1 MYQTQPTDTREK
13 AVLVAVQLPHD
24 DGWSPDDTLQELTL
38 LTETAGADVL
48 DAIVQVRN
56 RPDPATF
63 IGEGKVEEVAR
74 RVRELEAN
82 LVIFDDDLS
91 PAQARNLE
99 RIIDV
104 KIVDRSG
111 LILDIFARRAQSREA
126 KTQVE
131 LAQLEY
137 LLPRLTRQWTH
148 LSRQEGGIGT
158 RGPGETQLEVDRRR
172 VRKRIADLSAR
183 LKRIARG
190 REIRRSRRRHEFTTA
205 LVGYTNA
212 GKSTLLNAL
221 ARAGVYTEDKLFA
234 TLDPTTRSI
243 RLNGDRKILIT
254 DTVGLIRK
262 LPHHLVASFHST
274 LEMLAES
281 DLLLHVVDA
290 SHEKFEGQMKA
301 VTGVLQELGAHT
313 RPLLV
318 VFNKI
323 DRIGEYPDLLAR
335 LESEY
340 PGAIFISALQEEGLE
355 GLTRV
360 LLQRVEAD
368 METLTVQVDHS
379 DSHLL
384 SEIYDAGEVLDR
396 EDLAE
401 HVRLKVKVK
410 RSEAGKLKKKLR
422 DRGGGKAAESR

>member
-1 MYQTQPTDTREK
+1 MYETQQNQAREK
-13 AVLVAVQLPHD
+13 AVLVAVKLPHD
-24 DGWSPDDTLQELTL
+24 DGWSPDDTLRELAL
-38 LTETAGADVL
+38 LTDTAGADVL
-48 DAIVQVRN
+48 DAIVQVRD

-63 IGEGKVEEVAR
+63 IGEGKAEEVAR
-74 RVRELEAN
+74 RTQELEAN
-82 LVIFDDDLS
+82 LLIFDEDLS

-99 RIIDV
+99 RLIDV
-104 KIVDRSG
+104 KIIDRSG

-190 REIRRSRRRHEFTTA
+190 REVRRSRRRHEFTTA

-221 ARAGVYTEDKLFA
+221 AQAGVYTEDKLFA
-234 TLDPTTRSI
+234 TLDPTTRSVRI
-243 RLNGDRKILIT
+243 DGDRKILIT

-274 LEMLAES
+274 LEVLAEA

-290 SHEKFEGQMKA
+290 SHDRFEEQMKA
-301 VTGVLQELGAHT
+301 VNGVLLELGAHT
-313 RPLLV
+313 RPVLV
-318 VFNKI
+318 IFNKI
-323 DRIGEYPDLLAR
+323 DRIREYPDLLGR

-340 PGAIFISALQEEGLE
+340 PGAIFISALCEEGLE
-355 GLTRV
+355 ELTRAI
-360 LLQRVEAD
+360 LQRVESD
-368 METLTVQVDHS
+368 METLTLRVSHA

-384 SEIYDAGEVLDR
+384 SEVYDAGEVLDR

-401 HVRLKVKVK
+401 YVQLTVKVK
-410 RSEAGKLKKKLR
+410 KVEAGKLKKKLR
-422 DRGGGKAAESR
+422 DTGEKDAEGRS

>member
-1 MYQTQPTDTREK
+1 MYETQNNRGREK
-13 AVLVAVQLPHD
+13 AVLVAIKLPHE
-24 DGWSPDDTLQELTL
+24 DGWSPEDTLQELTL
-38 LTETAGADVL
+38 LADTAGADVL
-48 DAIVQVRN
+48 DAIVQVRD

-63 IGEGKVEEVAR
+63 IGEGKAEEVAQ

-82 LVIFDDDLS
+82 VVIFDDDLS

-99 RIIDV
+99 RLIDV

-172 VRKRIADLSAR
+172 VRKRIADLSVR
-183 LKRIARG
+183 LQRIARG
-190 REIRRSRRRHEFTTA
+190 REVRRRRRRHEFTAA

-212 GKSTLLNAL
+212 GKSTLLNAM
-221 ARAGVYTEDKLFA
+221 ARAGAYTEDKLFA
-234 TLDPTTRSI
+234 TLDPTTRSV
-243 RLNGDRKILIT
+243 RLDGDRKILIT

-274 LEMLAES
+274 LELLVEV
-281 DLLLHVVDA
+281 DLLLHVVDV
-290 SHEKFEGQMKA
+290 SHRKFEEQMQA
-301 VTGVLQELGAHT
+301 VSGVLQELGAHT
-313 RPLLV
+313 QPLLV

-323 DRIGEYPDLLAR
+323 DRIEEYPDLLSR
-335 LESEY
+335 LMSEY
-340 PGAIFISALQEEGLE
+340 PEAFFISALREKGMEELNRGIL
-355 GLTRV
+355 R
-360 LLQRVEAD
+360 QVESD
-368 METLTVQVDHS
+368 METLTLQVS
-379 DSHLL
+379 YADSHLL
-384 SEIYDAGEVLDR
+384 SEVYDAGEVLDR

-410 RSEAGKLKKKLR
+410 RAEAEKLKKKLR
-422 DRGGGKAAESR
+422 NEEGGRSDGVP

>member
-1 MYQTQPTDTREK
+1 MYETQKNQSREK
-13 AVLVAVQLPHD
+13 AILVAVKLPHD
-24 DGWSPDDTLQELTL
+24 DGWSPDDTLRELAL
-38 LTETAGADVL
+38 LTDTAGADVL
-48 DAIVQVRN
+48 DAIVQVRG

-63 IGEGKVEEVAR
+63 IGEGKAEEVAR
-74 RVRELEAN
+74 RTRELEAN

-99 RIIDV
+99 RLIDV

-172 VRKRIADLSAR
+172 VRKRIADLSSR

-190 REIRRSRRRHEFTTA
+190 REVRRSRRRHEFTAA
-205 LVGYTNA
+205 LLGYTNA

-221 ARAGVYTEDKLFA
+221 AQAGAYTEDKLFA
-234 TLDPTTRSI
+234 TLDPTTRGVQI
-243 RLNGDRKILIT
+243 DDDRKILIT

-274 LEMLAES
+274 LEVLIEA

-290 SHEKFEGQMKA
+290 SHEKFDEQMKA
-301 VTGVLQELGAHT
+301 VTGVLHELGAHT
-313 RPLLV
+313 RPMLV

-323 DRIGEYPDLLAR
+323 DRIRDYPDLLAR
-335 LESEY
+335 LASEY
-340 PGAIFISALQEEGLE
+340 PGAIFISALREEGLE
-355 GLTRV
+355 DLA
-360 LLQRVEAD
+360 EAILRRLESD
-368 METLTVQVDHS
+368 MEILCLEVPHA
-379 DSHLL
+379 DSRLL
-384 SEIYDAGEVLDR
+384 SEVYDAGEVLDR
-396 EDLAE
+396 EDLPE

-410 RSEAGKLKKKLR
+410 RAEAGKLKKRLE
-422 DRGGGKAAESR
+422 DEGQGGAGKRS

>member
-1 MYQTQPTDTREK
+1 MHQIQPADDREK
-13 AVLVAVQLPHD
+13 AILVAVKLPRD
-24 DGWSPDDTLQELTL
+24 DGWSPEDTLRELAL
-38 LTETAGADVL
+38 LTDTAGADVL
-48 DAIVQVRN
+48 DTIVQVRH

-63 IGEGKVEEVAR
+63 IGEGKAEEVAR
-74 RVRELEAN
+74 RTRELEAD

-99 RIIDV
+99 RLIDV

-137 LLPRLTRQWTH
+137 LLPRLTRHWTH
-148 LSRQEGGIGT
+148 LSRQSGGIGT

-183 LKRIARG
+183 MKRIARG
-190 REIRRSRRRHEFTTA
+190 REVRRRRRQHEFTVV

-221 ARAGVYTEDKLFA
+221 SRAGVYTEDKLFA
-234 TLDPTTRSI
+234 TLDPTTRSVQI
-243 RLNGDRKILIT
+243 DGDRKILIT

-262 LPHHLVASFHST
+262 LPHHLVVSFHST
-274 LEMLAES
+274 LEVLVEA
-281 DLLLHVVDA
+281 DLLLHVVDV
-290 SHEKFEGQMKA
+290 SHEKFEEQMTA
-301 VTGVLQELGAHT
+301 VNGVLLELGAHT

-323 DRIGEYPDLLAR
+323 DRTGEYPDLLLR
-335 LESEY
+335 LGSEY
-340 PGAIFISALQEEGLE
+340 PEASFVSALREEGLE
-355 GLTRV
+355 ELTRGILRQV
-360 LLQRVEAD
+360 ESNMEILTLQLPHA
-368 METLTVQVDHS
+368 

-384 SEIYDAGEVLDR
+384 SEVYDAGEVLDR
-396 EDLAE
+396 KDLAE
-401 HVRLKVKVK
+401 HVSLRVKVN
-410 RSEAGKLKKKLR
+410 RADAERLKKKL
-422 DRGGGKAAESR
+422 KKHTKT